1 MLQRRNFLLF
11 LLFFFKKVSRF
22 VFFFGILNMCEKI
35 ITS

>member
-11 LLFFFKKVSRF
+11 LLFFSKKCLVLY
-22 VFFFGILNMCEKI
+22 FFGVLNMCEKI